1 MAGQVSPTPIAVHT
15 ASQYSAAS
23 NTPQEILDGER
34 FLGIRLKFSISGNGK
49 KETVPL
55 LSSNSRVT
63 CID

>member
-49 KETVPL
+49 KETASTVEFK
-55 LSSNSRVT
+55 LSGYMH
-63 CID
+63 